1 MMAPADVRWVTQPR
15 WTCPSRKC
23 RAWGGHFFQLARQ
36 PRGARRVNDFD
47 TKTASKS
54 CSPWAR
60 SVV

>member
-36 PRGARRVNDFD
+36 PRGARRVNDY
-47 TKTASKS
+47 
-54 CSPWAR
+54 
-60 SVV
+60 